1 MHPWIETVHQLN
13 RLGEAYVIVTVLDA
27 RGSTPRDSGTKMVV
41 AREKNYGTIGGG
53 HLEFQAIGFASHML
67 HEGRERQHVETFA
80 LGPALGQCCGGN
92 VTLLFE
98 CFSGNDFNIMLF
110 GAGHVGTALVDI
122 LKQLPCRL
130 HWIDSRDNQHSAS
143 DTLPAN
149 VTAIVS
155 EYPADEVATMPPGA
169 YYLILTYD
177 HQMDF
182 DILETV
188 LKRRDALYVGLIG
201 STTKWK
207 RFTSRLAHKGYD
219 EKFYQ
224 QVRCPVG
231 LDSVPGKHPIEV
243 AVSVAAEVIGVR
255 HSKDA
260 QRGSGDDVSSPGL
273 KEAVHSPTPVQTNSS
288 DKSSHVSS

>member
-67 HEGRERQHVETFA
+67 HEGGERQHVETFP
-80 LGPALGQCCGGN
+80 LGPGLGQCCGGR

-98 CFSGNDFNIMLF
+98 SFPGNDFNIMVF

-155 EYPADEVATMPPGA
+155 EYPADEVVSMPPGA

-201 STTKWK
+201 SRTKWK

-219 EKFYQ
+219 EKFFQ
-224 QVRCPVG
+224 QVHCPIG

-255 HSKDA
+255 HSTDDE
-260 QRGSGDDVSSPGL
+260 RRSGGHVSWPGL
-273 KEAVHSPTPVQTNSS
+273 RNAVNSTTSVQINSL
-288 DKSSHVSS
+288 DKSSHVSP

>member
-1 MHPWIETVHQLN
+1 
-13 RLGEAYVIVTVLDA
+13 
-27 RGSTPRDSGTKMVV
+27 MVV

-53 HLEFQAIGFASHML
+53 HLEFQTIALAGHML
-67 HEGRERQHVETFA
+67 LESRERQHVETFP
-80 LGPALGQCCGGN
+80 LGPRLGQCCGGR

-98 CFSGNDFNIMLF
+98 SFPGNDFDIMLF

-130 HWIDSRDNQHSAS
+130 HWVDSRDNQHSAS
-143 DTLPAN
+143 DTLPTN

-155 EYPADEVATMPPGA
+155 EYPADEVESMPPGA

-188 LKRRDALYVGLIG
+188 LKRGDARYVGLIG
-201 STTKWK
+201 SVTKWK
-207 RFTSRLAHKGYD
+207 RFTSRLAHKGHD
-219 EKFYQ
+219 ETFYQ
-224 QVRCPVG
+224 QVRCPIG

-255 HSKDA
+255 HST
-260 QRGSGDDVSSPGL
+260 DDGRCS
-273 KEAVHSPTPVQTNSS
+273 EA
-288 DKSSHVSS
+288 HVSGPGFSDSVNSMTTVQINCSDRSLPASP

>member
-13 RLGEAYVIVTVLDA
+13 RLGEAYVIVTILDA

-41 AREKNYGTIGGG
+41 ALEKNYGTIGGG
-53 HLEFQAIGFASHML
+53 NLEFQAISFASHML
-67 HEGRERQHVETFA
+67 HEGREQQHLETFP
-80 LGPALGQCCGGN
+80 LGPDLGQCCGGR

-98 CFSGNDFNIMLF
+98 CFPGNDFNIMLF

-130 HWIDSRDNQHSAS
+130 YWIDSRDKQHSAS

-155 EYPADEVATMPPGA
+155 EYPVDEVATMPPGA

-207 RFTSRLAHKGYD
+207 RFTSRLVHKGYD

-224 QVRCPVG
+224 QVRCPIG
-231 LDSVPGKHPIEV
+231 LDGVPGKHPIEV

-255 HSKDA
+255 HSTDDERR
-260 QRGSGDDVSSPGL
+260 RGTDVSWPGL
-273 KEAVHSPTPVQTNSS
+273 KEAVNSTTPVQINSS
-288 DKSSHVSS
+288 DKSSHVPQ